1 MPQTYLS
8 RPWISLRLPDV
19 EYMISDFN
27 GADAYLAGSGS
38 SEWHDLHEVISSMTL
53 QLQPSDQA
61 GKSRSPIF
69 DPKATNLYLAEATK
83 DLGWNKI
90 PVPGD
95 LTEFGID
102 WDAGKNET
110 LGEFQF
116 SNYPFLWN
124 NIIRTEGVF
133 RSRTPLQHMDGV
145 KAIVIVT
152 KSGIFPASNSTLYY
166 EQAKAQVSAAVGFN
180 AFTVPIRL
188 IGLVLLRKTY
198 EVDVDW
204 NIYPARYGRKASQTT
219 RTTMNVTWSTVARKH
234 GNLGAT
240 FSPAS
245 ISPSLF

>member
-1 MPQTYLS
+1 VDYV
-8 RPWISLRLPDV
+8 IC
-19 EYMISDFN
+19 DFN
-27 GADAYLAGSGS
+27 GADSYLAGPGS
-38 SEWHDLHEVISSMTL
+38 NEWSDLASVVSAMTL

-61 GKSRSPIF
+61 GRGREPIF
-69 DPKATNLYLAEATK
+69 DPKATNLYLTEATRAR
-83 DLGWNKI
+83 GWNKI

-133 RSRTPLQHMDGV
+133 RSHTPLRYMNGV
-145 KAIVIVT
+145 SAIVIIT
-152 KSGIFPASNSTLYY
+152 KSGMFPASNSTLYY

-188 IGLVLLRKTY
+188 VGLVLPPNTRY
-198 EVDVDW
+198 ADVIW
-204 NIYPARYGRKASQTT
+204 NEYPARYAREASQTARMPMT
-219 RTTMNVTWSTVARKH
+219 VTWAPQAAKH
-234 GNLGAT
+234 GNLRVT
-240 FSPAS
+240 FSPR
-245 ISPSLF
+245 